1 MASTVPSRSLY
12 VAGKWVQPIKGGTL
26 PVICPATEEIIGQI
40 PAATPED
47 VNHCIT
53 QVAAIAKA
61 GSWTKTT
68 GLYRASFL
76 RAIAQKVIDY
86 HFRPPCAPVHHG
98 GFSRD
103 LLTFA

>member
-1 MASTVPSRSLY
+1 MTIVPSRSLY
-12 VAGKWVQPIKGGTL
+12 VAGKWVQPIKAGSL
-26 PVICPATEEIIGQI
+26 PVVCPATEEVIGSI

-47 VNHCIT
+47 VSQCIT

-76 RAIAQKVIDY
+76 RAMAQKVIY
-86 HFRPPCAPVHHG
+86 RF
-98 GFSRD
+98 
-103 LLTFA
+103 